1 MALSLDYMGKFV
13 IVMVTI
19 AIGVSLIITFS
30 NQIRDTSPELPG
42 EEEEGTSIVRIS
54 SQDKAVELLNF
65 CHDRSLEQGGRSFTC
80 FLVVN
85 SGDGN
90 LLLNREELENSVN
103 FDSDNLEVVTTSVDG
118 ESLVLS
124 SGESAVVRYAVEGNR
139 IVLEPGA
146 GDE

>member
-30 NQIRDTSPELPG
+30 NQIRDSSPGIPG
-42 EEEEGTSIVRIS
+42 EDEEGTSIVRIS
-54 SQDKAVELLNF
+54 SQEKVVELLNY

-85 SGDGN
+85 ERDGT
-90 LLLNREELENSVN
+90 LQIEKDQIEESVG
-103 FDSDNLEVVTTSVDG
+103 FETDNLEVVTNSVDG

-124 SGESAVVRYAVEGNR
+124 SGESAIVRYSVDGNR